1 MKIRPSL
8 LRPGILCLLPA
19 LFFLAACGRSDN
31 NVPTDAEVIRMMVGG
46 AALPPASELPASY
59 PRDPESGKPLPI
71 GNLGGV
77 PAVLPHYVEFLEYDD
92 SPGFDAEKIRNFH
105 APVRTFDSTIMSFGF
120 QMRYPDMRF
129 KGRNAADNSKYWH
142 ESSEPGNPWVDVT
155 VLSGSRYPTVRPIS
169 NVLNRRVARKIAP
182 PRIRLPDKQFG
193 LEVYPFPSEYEEARR
208 AGKISTVE
216 QDDIFITRDKNGN
229 VNRYI
234 RCFIGNVPRPPCE
247 HNVILENGMKV
258 DVSLAYNRD
267 QLPHWREIEIKALHT
282 IYSFAV
288 DGQANP
294 QAVQASPPK

>member
-1 MKIRPSL
+1 
-8 LRPGILCLLPA
+8 
-19 LFFLAACGRSDN
+19 
-31 NVPTDAEVIRMMVGG
+31 
-46 AALPPASELPASY
+46 
-59 PRDPESGKPLPI
+59 
-71 GNLGGV
+71 
-77 PAVLPHYVEFLEYDD
+77 
-92 SPGFDAEKIRNFH
+92 
-105 APVRTFDSTIMSFGF
+105 MSFGF

-129 KGRNAADNSKYWH
+129 KGRNAADNSKHWH

-155 VLSGSRYPTVRPIS
+155 VLSGRQYPPAEAVS
-169 NVLNRRVARKIAP
+169 GALNRVVAREIAP

-208 AGKISTVE
+208 AGKISTVD

-267 QLPHWREIEIKALHT
+267 QLPHWREIETKALHT